1 MGCVVDE
8 KSIPPVKIDV
18 SWVIE
23 DSLHTWFLLS
33 STHVYT
39 QFFVPREASKIT
51 SQWTQKKHR
60 SQSETFMDTSYK

>member
-1 MGCVVDE
+1 MGCEVDE

-23 DSLHTWFLLS
+23 DFLHTWFLFS

-39 QFFVPREASKIT
+39 QFFDP
-51 SQWTQKKHR
+51 
-60 SQSETFMDTSYK
+60 